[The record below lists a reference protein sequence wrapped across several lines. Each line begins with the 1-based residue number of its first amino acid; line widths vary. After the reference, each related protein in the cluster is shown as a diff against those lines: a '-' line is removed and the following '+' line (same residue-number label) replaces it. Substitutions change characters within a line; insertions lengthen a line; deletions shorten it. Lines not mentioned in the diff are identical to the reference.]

1 MNTDIGFRYCQSMDG
16 GFAAWTHDEETLFLV
31 QGESIAQLEAA
42 LADALALVVPMGLA
56 GLPPRLVHLSRSDSG
71 GSISLAGNRGEE
83 LLGAFIQSPS
93 QRFEVGTFL
102 GIRRVTPKLHVVA
115 PKGVLKPELV
125 SHLVHA
131 LREQHDSH
139 VDPPWEAFLQRWLSH
154 AVPMG

>member
-31 QGESIAQLEAA
+31 QGETIPQLETA
-42 LADALALVVPMGLA
+42 LADALSLVVPMGLA
-56 GLPPRLVHLSRSDSG
+56 KQAPKLVHLSRSDSG

-83 LLGAFIQSPS
+83 LLAPFIQSAS
-93 QRFEVGTFL
+93 QRFEGGAFL
-102 GIRRVTPKLHVVA
+102 GIRKVTGKLHVVA

-131 LREQHDSH
+131 LREQHDSR
-139 VDPPWEAFLQRWLSH
+139 VDPPWEAFLQKWLSH
-154 AVPMG
+154 AAPVG